1 MSGKRKRGALFLF
14 NDTVVCNVE
23 CSDGAKFALR
33 SSIRG
38 NLIEINRALIDAPS
52 LLNERPGT
60 DGFLAILAPKPNDI
74 TKILRNLQSL
84 ESYKQG
90 GVSIMSHVQATRAAA
105 SASATG
111 NICKVPIA
119 SASSSSSSASS
130 SSSSVDV
137 AAVSDAGG
145 VGGEGGSGGGEGNG
159 DEGSGGK
166 RTKMEVMAEEKME
179 EKAEERAEDAKA
191 EAGEGGNDAKRMKAE

>member
-74 TKILRNLQSL
+74 SKILRNLQSL
-84 ESYKQG
+84 ESYRQG

-105 SASATG
+105 SASTSAST
-111 NICKVPIA
+111 
-119 SASSSSSSASS
+119 SASSSSSSSS
-130 SSSSVDV
+130 SSSPSHDA
-137 AAVSDAGG
+137 AAVFDAGG
-145 VGGEGGSGGGEGNG
+145 VGSGGGGSGGDEGKG
-159 DEGSGGK
+159 DGGSGGK
-166 RTKMEVMAEEKME
+166 RTKMELKAE
-179 EKAEERAEDAKA
+179 EKAEEKAEDAKA
-191 EAGEGGNDAKRMKAE
+191 EAGEGENDEAGGGENDAKRMKAE